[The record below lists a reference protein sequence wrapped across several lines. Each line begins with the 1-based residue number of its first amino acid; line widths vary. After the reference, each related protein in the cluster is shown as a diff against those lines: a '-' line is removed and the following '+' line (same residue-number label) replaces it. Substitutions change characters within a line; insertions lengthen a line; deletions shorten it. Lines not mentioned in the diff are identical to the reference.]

1 VDPATLAG
9 AIVAIVRPF
18 IRGLWSGQ
26 ESTLEHLGERAGEA
40 SRELAERVWRRLF
53 PSVQSHQGA
62 SVAARELGS
71 APDDD
76 DLALVFQ
83 LHVKKLLEGDRA
95 LAEDLAHV
103 VDAARGGD
111 VAFYGDVKADRG
123 GIVAGR
129 VDGGIHQTFRTD
141 KP

>member
-18 IRGLWSGQ
+18 IRGFWSRQ
-26 ESTLEHLGERAGEA
+26 EATLEDLGRKAGDA
-40 SRELAERVWRRLF
+40 SRELATRVWRRLF
-53 PSVQSHQGA
+53 PSVEMHEGA
-62 SVAARELGS
+62 SLAARELAS

-76 DLALVFQ
+76 DLAQVFQ
-83 LHVKKLLEGDRA
+83 LRVKKLLEGDRS
-95 LAEDLAHV
+95 LADDLAHLI
-103 VDAARGGD
+103 DAARGGD

-129 VDGGIHQTFRTD
+129 VDGGIHQTFGD
-141 KP
+141 DES